1 MIKKRYI
8 IILCVILMVVFG
20 SIIAFT
26 KPVLPFIQVPGE
38 VLPGTEWFPLGN
50 GLTNTF
56 IATLLTWFIMVILA
70 LALRARKR
78 SAEEVPTGFYNFFE
92 MVIEGAYNFSERIA
106 GPKVRELFPY
116 FMTFTL
122 IILFANWMELVPG
135 VDSIGIWE
143 YKPHFQAVK
152 VAEAAEREAE
162 AAKNEAEKLGI
173 EWDGEAFETEAER
186 EEFIHEQE
194 LFFEELQNG
203 DLQVWPL
210 LINAAANEDPTAP
223 VEYNEEGQPVGTN
236 PEAAQ
241 WTIVPFVRAA
251 ATDLNFT
258 VAFAL
263 VSMFLVQYYG
273 FKHLGFSYLHKF
285 FPFLDKGWRGVVGSQ
300 PIKAMDPVVGLLELV
315 SEISKILSFSFRL
328 FGNIFAGQVL
338 LFVMAFILPVANIAF
353 FGLEFFVGLIQALV
367 FALLSLIFMVQAT
380 HSHSVGA
387 DDHH

>member
-8 IILCVILMVVFG
+8 IILCVIGMIVFG
-20 SIIAFT
+20 SVIAFT

-38 VLPGTEWFPLGN
+38 VLPGTEAFPLGN

-56 IATLLTWFIMVILA
+56 VATVLTWFLIVLLA
-70 LALRARKR
+70 LGLRARKR
-78 SAEEVPTGFYNFFE
+78 TAEEVPTGFYNFFE
-92 MVIEGAYNFSERIA
+92 MVVEGMYGFAERIA
-106 GPKVRELFPY
+106 GPKVRSLFPY

-122 IILFANWMELVPG
+122 IILVANWMELVPG

-143 YKPHFQAVK
+143 YKPHFQAVQL
-152 VAEAAEREAE
+152 ANAIEREVP
-162 AAKNEAEKLGI
+162 
-173 EWDGEAFETEAER
+173 FVSEAER
-186 EEFIHEQE
+186 EEFIHDQE
-194 LFFEELQNG
+194 EFFAELRDG
-203 DLQVWPL
+203 DLQVNNFL
-210 LINAAANEDPTAP
+210 LINADANADPAAPI
-223 VEYNEEGQPVGTN
+223 EYNDEHQPIGEN

-263 VSMFLVQYYG
+263 VSMFMVQYYG
-273 FKHLGFSYLHKF
+273 FKNLGLGYLHKF
-285 FPFLDKGWRGVVGSQ
+285 FPFLDKGWRGVVGKE

-338 LFVMAFILPVANIAF
+338 LFVMAFILPVANIVF

-380 HSHSVGA
+380 HSHSVG
-387 DDHH
+387 DEDHH